1 LDRTQKKNGNKTGKI
16 LKDTWRREKNM
27 LNKVVLIG
35 RLTKDPDLRYTQS
48 GVAVATFFLA
58 VNRNFTNSQGE
69 READFI
75 PVVVWRAQAENC
87 AKYLNK
93 GRLVAVAGR
102 IQTRSY
108 EQDGQRRYTTEVV
121 ADEVTFLE
129 WREKKEQ
136 EEVQRNIPRFTPY
149 ENDEKMTF

>member
-1 LDRTQKKNGNKTGKI
+1 
-16 LKDTWRREKNM
+16 M

-75 PVVVWRAQAENC
+75 PIQVWRKQAENC
-87 AKYLNK
+87 AKYLSK
-93 GRLVAVAGR
+93 GRLVAISGR

-108 EQDGQRRYTTEVV
+108 DSPDGQRRYAWEVV
-121 ADEVTFLE
+121 AEEVTFLD
-129 WREKKEQ
+129 RGEKKEQ
-136 EEVQRNIPRFTPY
+136 TNVEGF
-149 ENDEKMTF
+149 ENVDMDDSELPF